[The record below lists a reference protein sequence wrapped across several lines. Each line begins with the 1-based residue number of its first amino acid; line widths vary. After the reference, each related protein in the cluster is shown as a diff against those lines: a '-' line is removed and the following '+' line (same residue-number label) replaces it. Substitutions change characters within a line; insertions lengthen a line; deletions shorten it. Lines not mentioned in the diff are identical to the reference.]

1 MADERI
7 NQMRGYKATLNNP
20 NVSQEAKDHAQSVL
34 DNEIGGNQPQEEL
47 YKIRGDR
54 NKSPNRMAGG
64 LKAAMH
70 NPGVS
75 ESGKQKAKEKL
86 GRDAPQE

>member
-1 MADERI
+1 MADERV

-34 DNEIGGNQPQEEL
+34 DSEFGGNRPQEEL
-47 YKIRGDR
+47 YNIRGDR
-54 NKSPNRMAGG
+54 DKSPNRMAGG

-75 ESGKQKAKEKL
+75 TSGKEQAKAKL
-86 GRDAPQE
+86 GKDAPQE

>member
-1 MADERI
+1 MADERV

-20 NVSQEAKDHAQSVL
+20 NVSQEARDHAQRVL

-47 YKIRGDR
+47 YDTRGDR
-54 NKSPNRMAGG
+54 DKDPTRRAAG

-70 NPGVS
+70 NPNVS
-75 ESGKQKAKEKL
+75 KGGQEQAKEKL
-86 GRDAPQE
+86 DRDIPQE